1 MHRRFPFLLAAA
13 VAASAGPALGA
24 KPPVTA
30 AACVPPPPRVVQE
43 VFLSADCERCW
54 QQADAGARPARGLR
68 LDWIVPG
75 RRGDEAP
82 LAVAALP
89 EAQQRLKG
97 QLTPEAGTVQRQD
110 LPAPPPGLRLAVSSG
125 LAWNGY
131 IGLSFELERGRQAL
145 PTDAS
150 GWVAL
155 VERVPA
161 GEDGTPVE
169 RQLVRALVG
178 PLPLAGTQRKLQH
191 LNAVLL
197 PPNGHAERLAAV
209 GWIERADGRMLAAA
223 QSPAAGCAQGD

>member
-1 MHRRFPFLLAAA
+1 
-13 VAASAGPALGA
+13 
-24 KPPVTA
+24 
-30 AACVPPPPRVVQE
+30 

-54 QQADAGARPARGLR
+54 QQADAGASAPRSLR

-82 LAVAALP
+82 LAGAAVP

-97 QLTPEAGTVQRQD
+97 QLTPEAGTVQRHD
-110 LPAPPPGLRLAVSSG
+110 LPAPAPGLRLAVSSG

-145 PTDAS
+145 PADAS
-150 GWVAL
+150 GWLAL

-161 GEDGTPVE
+161 GEDGTPVQ

-178 PLPLAGTQRKLQH
+178 PLPLANTRRKLQH

-197 PPNGHAERLAAV
+197 PPNAHAERLAAV

-223 QSPAAGCAQGD
+223 QSPAAGCAQGN